1 MAKKLFRVILPIVI
15 ITSLAVGNISCT
27 YFSPLVGKWQDS
39 QSSNTI
45 EFTRDGN
52 VVLNSNG
59 YLTSGT
65 YQLVGNDVVKL
76 NLEGLSGDMASAFG
90 VDTWQYTISGNT
102 MTVVAGGS
110 TDVFHRDGS
119 SPTSTTL
126 VVKTTQQKIIN
137 VSMTLTSPKSGDV
150 WHIGDTVNIIWKSSN
165 WNGQVQLGLSYDSG
179 NTWTHVI
186 SNPPFTGTNMNIPNT
201 GKFQWVVSGSTS
213 THCRIEISIIDGT
226 ATNIPV
232 GAAVQYNIP
241 AISASDFT
249 IAN

>member
-1 MAKKLFRVILPIVI
+1 MTKKLLRMVLPLIILL
-15 ITSLAVGNISCT
+15 SLVGAGAGCT

-59 YLTSGT
+59 ELISGT
-65 YQLVGNDVVKL
+65 YQLISSDVVKL
-76 NLEGLSGDMASAFG
+76 NFEGLSGEMASAFG

-110 TDVFHRDGS
+110 TDIFYRAGS
-119 SPTSTTL
+119 STTTP

-137 VSMTLTSPKSGDV
+137 VSFIITSPKSGDV
-150 WHIGDTVNIIWKSSN
+150 LHIGDTVNITWKSSN

-186 SNPPFTGTNMNIPNT
+186 ANPPWTNVDIPDT

-213 THCRIEISIIDGT
+213 THCRINISIVDGT
-226 ATNIPV
+226 ATNIPA

-241 AISASDFT
+241 AMSASDFT
-249 IAN
+249 ITN

>member
-1 MAKKLFRVILPIVI
+1 MTKRLMRLILPLI
-15 ITSLAVGNISCT
+15 ILFSLVGSNAGCT
-27 YFSPLVGKWQDS
+27 YFSPLLGKWQDS

-65 YQLVGNDVVKL
+65 YHLVGNDVVKL
-76 NLEGLSGDMASAFG
+76 NLDGLSGDMASAFG

-110 TDVFHRDGS
+110 TDVFYRAGS
-119 SPTSTTL
+119 SITPS

-150 WHIGDTVNIIWKSSN
+150 WHIGNTENITWKSSN

-186 SNPPFTGTNMNIPNT
+186 SNPPFTGTNMDIPNT

-213 THCRIEISIIDGT
+213 THCRIEISIVDGT
-226 ATNIPV
+226 ATNIPT
-232 GAAVQYNIP
+232 GSALQYNIP
-241 AISASDFT
+241 AMSPSDFT
-249 IAN
+249 ITN

>member
-1 MAKKLFRVILPIVI
+1 MAKRLFKVILPLVI
-15 ITSLAVGNISCT
+15 ITSLVVGNISCT

-39 QSSNTI
+39 ESSNII

-59 YLTSGT
+59 ELTSGT
-65 YQLVGNDVVKL
+65 YQLISSDVVKL
-76 NLEGLSGDMASAFG
+76 NFEGLSGEMASAFG

-110 TDVFHRDGS
+110 TDVFYRFGS
-119 SPTSTTL
+119 STTTS

-137 VSMTLTSPKSGDV
+137 VSITLTSPKSGDV
-150 WHIGDTVNIIWKSSN
+150 WHIGDTANITWKSSN

-186 SNPPFTGTNMNIPNT
+186 TNPPYTGTNIDIPNA
-201 GKFQWVVSGSTS
+201 GKFQWTVSGSTS
-213 THCRIEISIIDGT
+213 THCRIKISIVTGT
-226 ATNIPV
+226 STNIPV
-232 GAAVQYNIP
+232 GDSMQYIP

-249 IAN
+249 ITN

>member
-1 MAKKLFRVILPIVI
+1 MAKKLFRMILPLVI
-15 ITSLAVGNISCT
+15 ITSLIVGNISCT
-27 YFSPLVGKWQDS
+27 YFSSLVGKWQDS

-52 VVLNSNG
+52 VILNSNG
-59 YLTSGT
+59 ELTSGT
-65 YQLVGNDVVKL
+65 YQLLSSDVVKL
-76 NLEGLSGDMASAFG
+76 NFEGLSGEMASAFG

-110 TDVFHRDGS
+110 TDVFYRAGN
-119 SPTSTTL
+119 STTTP

-137 VSMTLTSPKSGDV
+137 VSFTLTSPKGGDV
-150 WHIGDTVNIIWKSSN
+150 WHIGDTVNIAWKSSN

-186 SNPPFTGTNMNIPNT
+186 ANPPWTNVDIPNT

-213 THCRIEISIIDGT
+213 THCRIEISIVDGT
-226 ATNIPV
+226 ATNIPT

-241 AISASDFT
+241 AMSANDFT
-249 IAN
+249 ITN